1 MKRMISGILVATL
14 VFGASSAWAAD
25 NDNPTGPSGP
35 AAPGSFRLAVEHT
48 LAEMVIAPVAKPATQ
63 LQPATHVIETTAAQA
78 RRSAQ
83 PTTSGGSGGGHAM
96 ATVMTLAG
104 VVGGIVGTAYMIKA
118 MKKAT
123 AQTKP

>member
-14 VFGASSAWAAD
+14 VVGASSAWAAD

-63 LQPATHVIETTAAQA
+63 FQPATHVIETTVAEA

-96 ATVMTLAG
+96 ATVMTLVG

>member
-25 NDNPTGPSGP
+25 NDNLSGPSGP
-35 AAPGSFRLAVEHT
+35 AAPGSFRLAVEHA
-48 LAEMVIAPVAKPATQ
+48 LAEMVMAPVAKPVTQ
-63 LQPATHVIETTAAQA
+63 LQPAAHVIETTAAQA

-96 ATVMTLAG
+96 ATVMTLVG
-104 VVGGIVGTAYMIKA
+104 VVGGIVGTAYMIKT

-123 AQTKP
+123 AQTQP

>member
-14 VFGASSAWAAD
+14 VFAASSAWAAD
-25 NDNPTGPSGP
+25 NDNPIDASGP

-48 LAEMVIAPVAKPATQ
+48 LAEMVIAPVAKPVTQ
-63 LQPATHVIETTAAQA
+63 LQPAPHVIETTAAQA

-96 ATVMTLAG
+96 ATVMTLVG